1 MDKNNLLEL
10 KNKLSGLP
18 VLQERLKK
26 LKGLI
31 NETDAQVNSLLKKY
45 EAESLDVE
53 RIQRDSLST
62 TLLKLVGKY
71 EDRVDK
77 ETQEMLCAKMEYDA
91 AVHRTEE
98 LKKERGELS
107 KRISDL
113 TRDKRIFEDE
123 LQRREELIKSQI
135 TGEAS
140 KEYRKLEAHQDYL
153 LKQLTET
160 EEALRAAT
168 RALETAQRAKGSL
181 NKAEGWATYD
191 MWFGNGIFSHLAKY
205 DHIDS
210 AQSDFD
216 VLSSQIRDLQKELK
230 DINLSADFFP
240 SQIDST
246 TRAIDFWFDN
256 IFTDMRVR
264 DQIRDNQEQIRNLH
278 GKISRVIGK
287 LEGLKSSINH
297 QIRDSER
304 KMDDLLIFLF
314 PGN

>member
-1 MDKNNLLEL
+1 MDRNSLIEL
-10 KNKLSGLP
+10 KNKLAGLP
-18 VLQERLKK
+18 VLQERLQR
-26 LKGLI
+26 LKALI
-31 NETDAQVNSLLKKY
+31 NETDDQVNSLLRKY
-45 EAESLDVE
+45 EEESLDVE
-53 RIQRDSLST
+53 KIQKDSLST
-62 TLLKLVGKY
+62 TILKLVGKY

-77 ETQEMLCAKMEYDA
+77 ETQEMLHAKMEYDT
-91 AVHRTEE
+91 AVHRMEE

-107 KRISDL
+107 NRIADL

-140 KEYRKLEAHQDYL
+140 EEYRKLEAHQDYL

-160 EEALRAAT
+160 EEALRAAKK
-168 RALETAQRAKGSL
+168 ALDTASRAKESL
-181 NKAEGWATYD
+181 DSAESWATYD
-191 MWFGNGIFSHLAKY
+191 MWFGDGIFSYLAKY

-210 AQSDFD
+210 SQSYFD
-216 VLSSQIRDLQKELK
+216 ALSSQIRNLQKELK

-264 DQIRDNQEQIRNLH
+264 DQIRGNQEQIRSLY
-278 GKISRVIGK
+278 GKINRVIDK
-287 LEGLKSSINH
+287 LEGLKSSISY
-297 QIRDSER
+297 QVKDSER
-304 KMDDLLIFLF
+304 KMDELLISY
-314 PGN
+314 

>member
-1 MDKNNLLEL
+1 MDKKSLLEL
-10 KNKLSGLP
+10 KNKLAGLP
-18 VLQERLKK
+18 VLQERLQK

-31 NETDAQVNSLLKKY
+31 NEADDQVVSLLKKY

-53 RIQRDSLST
+53 KIQKDSLST
-62 TLLKLVGKY
+62 TILKLVGKY

-77 ETQEMLCAKMEYDA
+77 ETQEMLQAKMEYDA
-91 AVHRTEE
+91 AVHRMEE

-107 KRISDL
+107 NRIADL
-113 TRDKRIFEDE
+113 TRDKRTFEDE
-123 LQRREELIKSQI
+123 LQRREELIKSRI

-140 KEYRKLEAHQDYL
+140 EEYRKLEAHQDYL

-160 EEALRAAT
+160 QEALRAAT
-168 RALETAQRAKGSL
+168 KALDTARRAKESL
-181 NKAEGWATYD
+181 DSAENWATYD
-191 MWFGNGIFSHLAKY
+191 MWFKSGIIGHLAKY

-210 AQSDFD
+210 AQSYFD
-216 VLSSQIRDLQKELK
+216 ALSSQIRDLQKELK

-240 SQIDST
+240 SQIDSS

-264 DQIRDNQEQIRNLH
+264 DQIRGNKEQIRSLH
-278 GKISRVIGK
+278 GKINGVIGK
-287 LEGLKSSINH
+287 LEGLKSSISG

-304 KMDDLLIFLF
+304 KMNELIINVF